1 VRIVGQL
8 LLHLRHNQT
17 DLDPVTTEGL
27 VAVSLKLKKS
37 YKAICKNYRLLHIRL
52 GSAVCRYVPVSVKI
66 K

>member
-27 VAVSLKLKKS
+27 VAVSLKLKK
-37 YKAICKNYRLLHIRL
+37 KL
-52 GSAVCRYVPVSVKI
+52 
-66 K
+66 